1 MTNLF
6 YIQLITSF
14 IAGGITIAGL
24 SYFAERAPKKIAGI
38 VISLPSTVVITYI
51 FIGWTLSAED
61 VGRIAPATLM
71 MGGVVQLFAIVY
83 IYLSKIK
90 LPKILSI
97 IISLLGGLTIWF
109 LFSLPVVFTQFSDV
123 WLSLL
128 GYALL
133 TIVSYFFLTK
143 KNNIVTNHTL
153 ITYSN
158 AQKVGRAIFA
168 GIIITLA
175 VFLSKTLNPF
185 WGGIFGGFPA
195 VYIST
200 FITLHWYYGSDMLFK
215 VAKKIP
221 EGSIVFIAFIFASH
235 WTYPA
240 FGIFG
245 GTVLAYIVSLIFFFI
260 LMKLKKN

>member
-97 IISLLGGLTIWF
+97 IMTGFVRENDRYCTSL
-109 LFSLPVVFTQFSDV
+109 
-123 WLSLL
+123 
-128 GYALL
+128 ALL
-133 TIVSYFFLTK
+133 LVASVSG
-143 KNNIVTNHTL
+143 VVCHG
-153 ITYSN
+153 ITS
-158 AQKVGRAIFA
+158 
-168 GIIITLA
+168 
-175 VFLSKTLNPF
+175 F
-185 WGGIFGGFPA
+185 W
-195 VYIST
+195 
-200 FITLHWYYGSDMLFK
+200 
-215 VAKKIP
+215 
-221 EGSIVFIAFIFASH
+221 
-235 WTYPA
+235 
-240 FGIFG
+240 
-245 GTVLAYIVSLIFFFI
+245 YIVCNYYKSVKNSSFFAASGI
-260 LMKLKKN
+260 SKLKE